1 MIVSRSNIFI
11 FAFVFSLIFVSFSA
25 FGEERILSYD
35 SFISVKKDGSM
46 IVTETIKVR
55 AEGKQIRRGIYRDF
69 PTYYLNNF
77 GFMRIVGFQILSIN
91 RDGNYEA
98 WHTKKVKNGVRV
110 YIGSKSR
117 YLKNGNYIYTIR
129 YKTNHQIG
137 FFDDHDELYWNVTG
151 NGWSFP
157 IDKVQATVKLPFN
170 VSKDKIT
177 MEGYT
182 GKLGSTD
189 QAYSATVL
197 DDGGMIQATSNLYKQ
212 EGLTLV
218 MTWPKGVI
226 TQPSDAQNIKY
237 FLKNNS
243 GYLMALM
250 TLVAVFIFLYRT
262 WSKVGRDLKPGV
274 IFPHYNPPKGYSP
287 AASRYI
293 SSMGYNDGVFTA
305 AIINLAVKG
314 HLTINKIGVDYILT
328 KTSSDQVLAPGER
341 VLLKKLFKVSNIL
354 ELHTKN
360 RLKLNAAME
369 AHEKALEKDYHNIYF
384 SRNSGKLLFSAFIV
398 FVMFIVTN
406 VVASVTGSNVAPVL
420 FIPFVIIIILY
431 ISFKLIMKAPLKKG
445 RLLMDK
451 LEGFKKYLEVA
462 EKDDLNLRHPPEQ
475 TPELFERYLPFAI
488 ALGVEQA
495 WSDQFTK
502 VFATL
507 KSGNGNAYHPVWYY
521 GDFSTANLSSFTT
534 DVSST
539 ITSAISSASAAPS
552 SSSGSGGSSGGG
564 GGGGGGGG
572 W

>member
-11 FAFVFSLIFVSFSA
+11 FAFVFLLIFVSFSA

-117 YLKNGNYIYTIR
+117 YLKNGNYTYTIR

-137 FFDDHDELYWNVTG
+137 FFDEHDELYWNVTG

-157 IDKVQATVKLPFN
+157 IDKVQAMVKLPFN

-293 SSMGYNDGVFTA
+293 SDRKS
-305 AIINLAVKG
+305 
-314 HLTINKIGVDYILT
+314 
-328 KTSSDQVLAPGER
+328 
-341 VLLKKLFKVSNIL
+341 
-354 ELHTKN
+354 
-360 RLKLNAAME
+360 
-369 AHEKALEKDYHNIYF
+369 
-384 SRNSGKLLFSAFIV
+384 
-398 FVMFIVTN
+398 
-406 VVASVTGSNVAPVL
+406 VV
-420 FIPFVIIIILY
+420 
-431 ISFKLIMKAPLKKG
+431 
-445 RLLMDK
+445 
-451 LEGFKKYLEVA
+451 
-462 EKDDLNLRHPPEQ
+462 
-475 TPELFERYLPFAI
+475 
-488 ALGVEQA
+488 
-495 WSDQFTK
+495 
-502 VFATL
+502 
-507 KSGNGNAYHPVWYY
+507 
-521 GDFSTANLSSFTT
+521 
-534 DVSST
+534 
-539 ITSAISSASAAPS
+539 
-552 SSSGSGGSSGGG
+552 
-564 GGGGGGGG
+564 
-572 W
+572 